1 MKILMVTPEL
11 DPFVKVGGLGDMVG
25 ALAKQLAR
33 QGHDVR
39 CIVPL
44 YGSVKRVGTWKE
56 RTQPLGADL
65 GGGPEFARVWETVV
79 PGSEAQVYFLEHER
93 FFGRPEV
100 YSGAFGSFADN
111 DHRFIFFGRAA
122 LNLCLQLGW
131 IPDAIHCHDWTCGFV
146 PVWLNTTDRDSP
158 LGRCATVFTIHN
170 LEHQGY
176 CHRRALAYA
185 KLPDHLFN
193 SANVEACGAVN
204 LMKAGLYHSTK
215 ITTVSPTYAR
225 EIQTPDYGFGLDH
238 VLRFRAGDLIGILN
252 GIDTEAWNPAAD
264 PHLPAAFDLG
274 TPVAGKAACKA
285 ALQRELGLDID
296 PRKPVFGVVSRLFR
310 QKGLDLLC
318 DVLPA
323 TVTNMQVQFAILGTG
338 DADLE
343 ADLRRAAWEFPGR
356 VGLKLAFDNR
366 IAHLIQGGSD
376 FFVMPSRTEP
386 CGLTQLYAMRYGSL
400 PVARATGGLVDTVEQ
415 YLEGTGKGTGFLFN
429 TADQNAVYHTIGWAC
444 ATYYDRPEEFATLRA
459 NAMARDFSW
468 THSGEHYTQIYG
480 WAIDARRSSFA
491 PAVALESTVI
501 EQGP

>member
-33 QGHDVR
+33 LGHDVR

-44 YGSVKRVGTWKE
+44 YGSVKRHGHWSF
-56 RTQPLGADL
+56 RAQPLGADL
-65 GGGPEFARVWETVV
+65 AGGPEFGRVWETVI
-79 PGSEAQVYFLEHER
+79 PGSEVPTYFIEHEA

-100 YSGAFGSFADN
+100 YSDASGSFPDN
-111 DHRFIFFGRAA
+111 DKRFIFFTRAA

-146 PVWLNTTDRDSP
+146 PAWLNTTDREGP
-158 LGRCATVFTIHN
+158 LGRTATVFTIHN

-176 CHRRALAYA
+176 CHRHAIGYA
-185 KLPDHLFN
+185 KLPDWLYSPN
-193 SANVEACGAVN
+193 NAEACGAVN

-225 EIQTPDYGFGLDH
+225 EIQTPAYGFGLDH

-252 GIDTEAWNPAAD
+252 GIDTEAWNPATD
-264 PHLPAAFDLG
+264 PHLPAAFDAAA
-274 TPVAGKAACKA
+274 TEPGKAECKA
-285 ALQRELGLDID
+285 VLQRELGLDVD

-318 DVLPA
+318 EVLPA
-323 TVTNMQVQFAILGTG
+323 IVTNMQAQFAILGTG
-338 DADLE
+338 DSDLE
-343 ADLRRAAWEFPGR
+343 DELRRTAWAFPGR

-366 IAHLIQGGSD
+366 LAHLIQGGSD

-386 CGLTQLYAMRYGSL
+386 CGLTQLYAMRYGTL
-400 PVARATGGLVDTVEQ
+400 PVARATGGLVDTVAQ
-415 YLEGTGKGTGFLFN
+415 YREGTGEGTGFLFEH
-429 TADQNAVYHTIGWAC
+429 ADLNAVYHTIGWAN
-444 ATYYDRPEEFATLRA
+444 ATYYDRPEDFTTLRA
-459 NAMARDFSW
+459 NAMTRDFSW
-468 THSGEHYTQIYG
+468 AQSAERYADVYG
-480 WAIDARRSSFA
+480 WAIQNRHASFA
-491 PAVALESTVI
+491 PAE
-501 EQGP
+501 